1 MEYTTL
7 LTHQPDSPWRAVVPG
22 LPGCTA
28 EAPSRAEVLVEIQ
41 KRIAEMA
48 SYTEVLQIEV
58 PASPK
63 STNGTASE
71 KPIHPSKHWQ
81 WFGTF
86 QDDAQ
91 WKELFEDIEEQR
103 DAQPADG

>member
-7 LTHQPDSPWRAVVPG
+7 LTHQTDSPWRAVVPG
-22 LPGCTA
+22 LPDCAA
-28 EAPSRAEVLVEIQ
+28 EAPTRAEILVKIQ
-41 KRIAEMA
+41 KCIAEMV

-63 STNGTASE
+63 STNGTSTE
-71 KPIHPSKHWQ
+71 NPKPVSWQ

-91 WKELFEDIEEQR
+91 WKELFKDIEQQR
-103 DAQPADG
+103 DVQLVDG